1 VSADNGVAVS
11 AEDGPDLLA
20 DFVSA
25 GHGVAVSAE
34 DGPTF
39 LDLMRDGLVAAAAL
53 CVVTGPEEPACAAV
67 VVGSAAFVVLEGC
80 WWVAISQQPATMT
93 YLRADF
99 HEMQRIFNEMMHEVD
114 KWQFV
119 TNTTSAT
126 EFHTLSASSGL
137 VVKLAEDFLHV
148 TDKAIT
154 ETIGRIRSPGSNLM
168 AWSPALIV
176 VPGKWG
182 SDALRASIPMLL
194 PAALLMTAMSAQGC
208 QSGTEKDQEAHD
220 LLVHISSNMATA
232 IDQVQ
237 GLNACV
243 VNPFHLSCTTEQVND
258 MITASKQDFK
268 RVQVGMTD
276 LGKLVNREESSAP
289 ASAATA
295 SPLELSAPAA
305 TNIDSLQALL
315 LRENQR
321 ELEIQKELQGRLQYV
336 DSLVVPATMVAAFA
350 AFVWGLAKSF
360 AWLKEC
366 VEQGRRE
373 PPTPGDG
380 QESAEQGRSEQGRI
394 EAAKVG
400 WVLVAALG
408 GIVFLLFA
416 GYWMGHAPADPQA
429 TLDRLYNLDSYT
441 RSTLAFAQTWAEC
454 ARFPCSPDYVN
465 DTVNALLNLTVQL
478 LTDVVA

>member
-1 VSADNGVAVS
+1 
-11 AEDGPDLLA
+11 
-20 DFVSA
+20 
-25 GHGVAVSAE
+25 
-34 DGPTF
+34 
-39 LDLMRDGLVAAAAL
+39 
-53 CVVTGPEEPACAAV
+53 
-67 VVGSAAFVVLEGC
+67 
-80 WWVAISQQPATMT
+80 
-93 YLRADF
+93 
-99 HEMQRIFNEMMHEVD
+99 
-114 KWQFV
+114 
-119 TNTTSAT
+119 
-126 EFHTLSASSGL
+126 
-137 VVKLAEDFLHV
+137 
-148 TDKAIT
+148 
-154 ETIGRIRSPGSNLM
+154 M

-182 SDALRASIPMLL
+182 SDALRPSIPMLL

-360 AWLKEC
+360 AWRKEC
-366 VEQGRRE
+366 VEQGRREPLTSGDGQESAEQGRRE